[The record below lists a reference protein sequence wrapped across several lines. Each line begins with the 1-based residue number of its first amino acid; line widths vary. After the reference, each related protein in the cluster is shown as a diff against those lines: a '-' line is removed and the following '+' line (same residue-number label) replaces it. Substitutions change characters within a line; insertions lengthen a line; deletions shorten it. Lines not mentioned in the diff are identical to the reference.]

1 MVPRYSS
8 SSGWTNRWLGSLST
22 RYRRRVATNSSRNPP
37 SESFKN
43 VTRPRGMAGGSDKS
57 DAPRDQ
63 QPYYSGEE
71 RYGLEQQR
79 ERPAKTCHKRMSVPS
94 VAVSIGQKSRG
105 GEKGISQPAP
115 LLQSRLCQE
124 Q

>member
-8 SSGWTNRWLGSLST
+8 SSGWTNRWPGSIST
-22 RYRRRVATNSSRNPP
+22 KYRRRIATNSSRNPP

-63 QPYYSGEE
+63 QPYYSGDE
-71 RYGLEQQR
+71 RYDLEHQR
-79 ERPAKTCHKRMSVPS
+79 ERPAKTCPKRLSFPS
-94 VAVSIGQKSRG
+94 VTVSVFEESR
-105 GEKGISQPAP
+105 
-115 LLQSRLCQE
+115 
-124 Q
+124 